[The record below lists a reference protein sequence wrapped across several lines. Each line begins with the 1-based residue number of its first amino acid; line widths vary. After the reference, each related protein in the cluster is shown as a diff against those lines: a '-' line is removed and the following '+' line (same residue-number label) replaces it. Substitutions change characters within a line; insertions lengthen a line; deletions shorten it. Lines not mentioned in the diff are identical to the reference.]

1 MAQLTVRN
9 VDDKVYETLKSRAAR
24 NHRSLEAE
32 IRAVLER
39 TARDEM
45 RQEFL
50 RWTSELRERMTP
62 RDTGD
67 VTAEIRAERDSR

>member
-39 TARDEM
+39 VARDEM
-45 RQEFL
+45 REEFL
-50 RWTSELRERMTP
+50 RWTSEMRERMRP
-62 RDTGD
+62 HYHGD
-67 VTAEIRAERDSR
+67 ATADIRADRDSH

>member
-9 VDDKVYETLKSRAAR
+9 VDDKVYETLKSRASR

-32 IRAVLER
+32 VRSLLER
-39 TARDEM
+39 AARDEM

-50 RWTSELRERMTP
+50 RWTSELRERMRP
-62 RDTGD
+62 HYQGGA
-67 VTAEIRAERDSR
+67 TAGIRTDRDSH